1 VRRSSFAFAILA
13 VLVAACAR
21 TGLLHPDV
29 DDDSN
34 DAGAGGSGGSGALGG
49 SGGSGGTPD
58 ECRTSADCPV
68 LDPCAPPTCRAE
80 VSSGALRCVATPL
93 DCNDQNACTRDDC
106 DPALGCTHE
115 SPRDADGDGYVGEAP
130 QGAPPE
136 CGGGEDC
143 DDTNEF
149 IHPGARETCDGRDND
164 CNGGIDEGAEYTF
177 VHVEPKPISRPEQGR
192 ATHGGLVFG
201 DGVFGVTFNTT
212 ASPKQSFFKLLTRSG
227 DNASLPV
234 EVSEINADAYSGP
247 VEWSGNNFLTA
258 FSDARQSG
266 NYEIYA
272 ARFRSD
278 GVRVQGDVRLSD
290 APDFSRNPAIVWTG
304 EEYVVTWD
312 DRRARMEGGGSRVY
326 ARRFTETGMPI
337 GGEVMISDPNEWA
350 EYPAL
355 ALGEGTLG
363 LAYLTLAG
371 EIARV
376 RFRSLDL
383 SLGAV
388 GPLVDV
394 PGSNSAS
401 YPTVAFAQGRYLVAW
416 AFTLASSLPG
426 QAVHMATIAQ
436 LGAAGGNA
444 VTMPSSFV
452 RDPTLVS
459 LGNRVI
465 LVYSAAGPDGAYE
478 LWGTTV
484 DSALEVRASTRFTFT
499 TALSLFPYAAR
510 DDGGAI
516 GIVFDEEVVTAPTS
530 RKPHFMSIG
539 CPPPTLP

>member
-1 VRRSSFAFAILA
+1 MRRSAFAFAILA

-21 TGLLHPDV
+21 TGLLNPNV
-29 DDDSN
+29 DDE

-49 SGGSGGTPD
+49 TGGSGGTPD
-58 ECRTSADCPV
+58 ECRTTSDCPV
-68 LDPCAPPTCRAE
+68 FDPCAPPTCRADA
-80 VSSGALRCVATPL
+80 SSGVLRCVATPL
-93 DCNDQNACTRDDC
+93 DCNDGDACTRDTC

-115 SPRDADGDGYVGEAP
+115 APRDADGDGYVGEAP
-130 QGAPPE
+130 EGAPPE

-143 DDTNEF
+143 DDSDAA
-149 IHPGARETCDGRDND
+149 IHPFATEFCDGRDND
-164 CNGGIDEGAEYTF
+164 CNGSIDEGAQYTT
-177 VHVEPKPISRPEQGR
+177 VLVEPKPISRPEQGR
-192 ATHGGLVFG
+192 ATHGGLAFG

-212 ASPKQSFFKLLTRSG
+212 TSPKQSFFKLLTPSG
-227 DNASLPV
+227 DDASLPV

-258 FSDARQSG
+258 FSDARQAG

-290 APDFSRNPAIVWTG
+290 APDFSRNPSIVWTG

-326 ARRFTETGMPI
+326 ARRFTEAGMPI
-337 GGEVMISDPNEWA
+337 GSEVLISDPNEWA

-355 ALGEGTLG
+355 ALGESTLG
-363 LAYLTLAG
+363 LAYVTLAG
-371 EIARV
+371 ETARI
-376 RFRSLDL
+376 RFRSLDF

-388 GPLVDV
+388 GSVVDV
-394 PGSNSAS
+394 PGSNSAT
-401 YPTVAFAQGRYLVAW
+401 YPNLAFAQGRYFVAW

-426 QAVHMATIAQ
+426 QTVNMATVSEF
-436 LGAAGGNA
+436 GAAGGNA
-444 VTMPSSFV
+444 VTMPFSFV

-459 LGNRVI
+459 LGDRVV

-478 LWGTTV
+478 LWGSTV
-484 DSALEVRASTRFTFT
+484 DSALVATVGTRFTFSP
-499 TALSLFPYAAR
+499 ALSLFPYAAR
-510 DDGGAI
+510 GEFGAI
-516 GIVFDEEVVTAPTS
+516 GIVFDEEVVMAPTS
-530 RKPHFMSIG
+530 RVPHFMAIG
-539 CPPPTLP
+539 CLPTLI